1 MKAVNQNLY
10 KTFTP
15 EILQKSTPWL
25 IQQIRKTDEITKTKT
40 WPTVSEWTSVLE
52 SWQPMLESFERVK
65 SVEEAQLYEQII
77 AYLSDLASKVL
88 NKMVESLNS
97 EDAEC
102 VGFDQD
108 DTFIEHIE
116 SSNSK
121 SIKEILK
128 PILTLV
134 AMSASTDSVLSFLTS
149 KLKTIFDEQRT

>member
-1 MKAVNQNLY
+1 
-10 KTFTP
+10 
-15 EILQKSTPWL
+15 
-25 IQQIRKTDEITKTKT
+25 
-40 WPTVSEWTSVLE
+40 
-52 SWQPMLESFERVK
+52 
-65 SVEEAQLYEQII
+65 
-77 AYLSDLASKVL
+77 
-88 NKMVESLNS
+88 MVESLNS